1 MEISAL
7 QKIVRDRYFKT
18 DNERGIY
25 HTALW
30 FHEEVG
36 ELSAAI
42 ASGDIQ
48 NAKEEL
54 GDVLMWLLTLAN
66 LLDIDMEDVIKDYLN
81 NPRKNLLN
89 IVRVPPWPANH
100 FITVGFFYLNLTNLK
115 IEKIKTAA
123 KSYLQSPALFAYLL
137 QYKNIF

>member
-7 QKIVRDRYFKT
+7 QKIVRDRYFET

-42 ASGDIQ
+42 AGGDNH

-66 LLDIDMEDVIKDYLN
+66 LLNVDMEEVIKEYLN
-81 NPRKNLLN
+81 NPRKL
-89 IVRVPPWPANH
+89 PS
-100 FITVGFFYLNLTNLK
+100 K
-115 IEKIKTAA
+115 
-123 KSYLQSPALFAYLL
+123 
-137 QYKNIF
+137 

>member
-7 QKIVRDRYFKT
+7 QKMVRDRYFET
-18 DNERGIY
+18 DSKRGIY

-42 ASGDIQ
+42 ARGDQ
-48 NAKEEL
+48 KNAKEEF

-66 LLDIDMEDVIKDYLN
+66 LMDVDMEEVVAEYLD
-81 NPRKNLLN
+81 NPAKL
-89 IVRVPPWPANH
+89 PA
-100 FITVGFFYLNLTNLK
+100 K
-115 IEKIKTAA
+115 
-123 KSYLQSPALFAYLL
+123 
-137 QYKNIF
+137 

>member
-18 DNERGIY
+18 DNNRGLY

-42 ASGDIQ
+42 ARGDKQ
-48 NAKEEL
+48 NAKEEF

-66 LLDIDMEDVIKDYLN
+66 LMEVDMEEVVIVYLN
-81 NPRKNLLN
+81 DPGKL
-89 IVRVPPWPANH
+89 PA
-100 FITVGFFYLNLTNLK
+100 K
-115 IEKIKTAA
+115 
-123 KSYLQSPALFAYLL
+123 
-137 QYKNIF
+137 